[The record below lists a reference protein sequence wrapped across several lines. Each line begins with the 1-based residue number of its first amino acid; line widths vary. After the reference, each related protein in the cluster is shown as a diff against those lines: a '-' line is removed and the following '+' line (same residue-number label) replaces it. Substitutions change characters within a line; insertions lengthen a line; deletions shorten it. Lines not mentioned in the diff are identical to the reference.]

1 MIIRSY
7 LAWVETAPAHAR
19 ADAAAALA
27 NAWLHS
33 SLSPEDR
40 REAEAALTVALDDP
54 SPLVRRALSEA
65 LCTAETAPRHVI
77 RTLASDRPEIAI
89 PVLGCSPML
98 TDAELVDCLALGD
111 TPVQAAIALRPYVS
125 PAVAAALCEV
135 GAVEAALALLGNP
148 MAETPSFSLHRLA
161 RRFGEDPVLREALLE
176 RTDLSAKT
184 RMLLSGAAGDSLV
197 AFVIG
202 CGWMTKDRGER
213 MRREAIDQATVTIAA
228 SSDTDDVDDL
238 AAYLKEAGLLTPQLL
253 LRSILSGETRLM
265 EATLS
270 MFSGAPA
277 DKVATMLRAPHGLG
291 FRAVYRKA
299 GMPQALEPA
308 FAAAL
313 SALVEIG
320 GPDELAGEARLSR
333 RMIERVL
340 TSCATMD
347 DRELDRLMALL
358 TRFQAEAAREE
369 ARRIAETL
377 RREARAEE
385 ELGRQLQDAVA
396 LELDVA
402 A

>member
-27 NAWLHS
+27 NAWLYS
-33 SLSPEDR
+33 NLAPEER
-40 REAEAALTVALDDP
+40 REAEAALTVALDDT
-54 SPLVRRALSEA
+54 SPLVRRALSEVF
-65 LCTAETAPRHVI
+65 CTAETAPRHII

-89 PVLGCSPML
+89 PVLGRSPML

-135 GAVEAALALLGNP
+135 GAMEATLALLHNAR
-148 MAETPSFSLHRLA
+148 AETPAFSLHRLA
-161 RRFGEDPVLREALLE
+161 ERFGSEPMLREALLE
-176 RTDLSAKT
+176 RNDLPAKT
-184 RMLLSGAAGDSLV
+184 RMLLSDAAGGHLV
-197 AFVIG
+197 DFVIG
-202 CGWMTKDRGER
+202 CGWMTKDRGDR
-213 MRREAIDQATVTIAA
+213 LKREALDQATVTITAT
-228 SSDTDDVDDL
+228 SDTDDVDEL
-238 AAYLKEAGLLTPQLL
+238 AAYMKEAGLLTPQLL
-253 LRSILSGETRLM
+253 LRSILSGETRLL
-265 EATLS
+265 EATLA

-277 DKVATMLRAPHGLG
+277 DKVAGMLRSPQGLG

-308 FAAAL
+308 FVAAL
-313 SALVEIG
+313 SALQEIG
-320 GPDELAGEARLSR
+320 GPDEQAGEARLSR

-340 TSCATMD
+340 TSCATLD
-347 DRELDRLMALL
+347 DRDLDRFMALL

-369 ARRIAETL
+369 ARRVTEAL
-377 RREARAEE
+377 KREARAELE
-385 ELGRQLQDAVA
+385 ISRQLQDAVA
-396 LELDVA
+396 LELAVA